1 MTDISPQ
8 ASIQDARTG
17 TAQDAAQ
24 DMQAEAAGMAA
35 APDPNMDA
43 TGNAPTNATAPADV
57 AESGDHDSGSFVLD
71 GENQDTS
78 VPEEGTKEAEKT
90 EKSDKTDKAKKSGK
104 TGKTRKSGASG
115 KSARKKAATR
125 RRATTGSESEKG
137 MTEAEPPKEW
147 TTPVPFA
154 TRTLPELDCA
164 KLPPVLGDF
173 CRGIS
178 CELQVP
184 EETVLASALAVIATC
199 AQSTYSVEL
208 YGTSAVQPTNL
219 FIMSPMQQV
228 RRKRATLKA
237 CLAPVREWE
246 EAQAREVGP
255 EITKENIQ
263 KMIAKRAIRKLSREA
278 VDAQVARKEDV
289 LQDLV
294 TQICALQTSLYEG
307 AVVPRL
313 VTDTLAGLEDAMHE
327 QHDTFTLASASDN
340 CLDILSAASSRSA
353 KSLVAKAWDADRH
366 DVNRKDRAYSMWPR
380 LSMALAPQPDA
391 LADPKKVKILQSR
404 GLATR
409 FIYFMPIERTFGE
422 ETRAPKEV
430 VEAFFRR
437 VLRILP
443 ASWNKPEEARTLTL
457 SRNADLLW
465 RDYQKRADR
474 ICQGLAAPMQEWT
487 TIFASDVVGRIAAL
501 FHLVSCDNPRTNLVI
516 SADEMAQALSL
527 GDLLFE
533 HAKAAFGLMLQDN
546 PEDSARKVL
555 DAVSSSGWSVFS
567 ARECFQSLKGQGCFR
582 TMKPLNTALEALIE
596 HGYIRTISVPGK
608 SGRPMVRY
616 ELNPAVV
623 QTQRNSGTA
632 AVDAGATAQ
641 GGESVPVETAR
652 TVSGLP
658 ASDSR
663 KGEETEREEA
673 NASVQD
679 SCDVAQESFGAS
691 ESSVEGSV
699 AGSGEESPD
708 VSPDSTDASDDT
720 VPFQP
725 QPQAQTLPGL
735 APREAQ

>member
-35 APDPNMDA
+35 APNPNMDA

-228 RRKRATLKA
+228 RRKRATLKV

-278 VDAQVARKEDV
+278 VDAQVARKEEV

-340 CLDILSAASSRSA
+340 SLDILSAASSRSA

-404 GLATR
+404 GLATH

-516 SADEMAQALSL
+516 SADEMAQALAL
-527 GDLLFE
+527 GNLLFE
-533 HAKAAFGLMLQDN
+533 HAKAAFALMLQDN

-596 HGYIRTISVPGK
+596 YGYIRTISVPGK

-623 QTQRNSGTA
+623 QTQNNSGTA

-641 GGESVPVETAR
+641 GCESVPVETAG

-673 NASVQD
+673 NASAQD
-679 SCDVAQESFGAS
+679 ARDVAQDSAGAR
-691 ESSVEGSV
+691 EGSV
-699 AGSGEESPD
+699 ADSGEESL
-708 VSPDSTDASDDT
+708 DASPEGTAASSDNA

-725 QPQAQTLPGL
+725 KAQSLPGL
-735 APREAQ
+735 TSQKAQ

>member
-125 RRATTGSESEKG
+125 RRTTTDSESEKG
-137 MTEAEPPKEW
+137 MTGAEPPKEW

-154 TRTLPELDCA
+154 TRSLPELDCA

-219 FIMSPMQQV
+219 FIMSPMQQA

-255 EITKENIQ
+255 EITKENIR

-294 TQICALQTSLYEG
+294 TQIYALQTSLYEG

-380 LSMALAPQPDA
+380 LSMAFAPQPDA

-443 ASWNKPEEARTLTL
+443 VSWNKPEEARTLTL

-474 ICQGLAAPMQEWT
+474 LCQGLAAPMQEWT

-516 SADEMAQALSL
+516 SADEMAQAIAL

-533 HAKAAFGLMLQDN
+533 HAQAAFGLMLQDN

-623 QTQRNSGTA
+623 QTQSNSGTA

-641 GGESVPVETAR
+641 GGESVPVETAS
-652 TVSGLP
+652 TVRLP

-663 KGEETEREEA
+663 KGEEAEREEA
-673 NASVQD
+673 NASAQD
-679 SCDVAQESFGAS
+679 ARDVAQDSAGAR
-691 ESSVEGSV
+691 EISV
-699 AGSGEESPD
+699 ADSGEESL
-708 VSPDSTDASDDT
+708 DASPEGTAASSDNA

-725 QPQAQTLPGL
+725 KAQSLPGL
-735 APREAQ
+735 TSQKAQ

>member
-115 KSARKKAATR
+115 KSARKKAVTR

-278 VDAQVARKEDV
+278 VDAQVARKEEV

-474 ICQGLAAPMQEWT
+474 LCQGLAAPMQEWT

-516 SADEMAQALSL
+516 SAEEMAQALAL

-533 HAKAAFGLMLQDN
+533 HAKAAFALMLQDN

-623 QTQRNSGTA
+623 QTQSNSGTA

-641 GGESVPVETAR
+641 GCESVPVETAG

-673 NASVQD
+673 NASAQD
-679 SCDVAQESFGAS
+679 ARDVAQDSAGAR
-691 ESSVEGSV
+691 EGSV
-699 AGSGEESPD
+699 ADSGEESL
-708 VSPDSTDASDDT
+708 DASPEGTAASSDNA

-725 QPQAQTLPGL
+725 KAQSLPGL
-735 APREAQ
+735 TSQKAQ

>member
-278 VDAQVARKEDV
+278 VDAQVARKEEV
-289 LQDLV
+289 LQELV
-294 TQICALQTSLYEG
+294 RQICALQTSLYEG

-340 CLDILSAASSRSA
+340 SLDILSAASSRSA

-474 ICQGLAAPMQEWT
+474 LCQGLAAPMQEWT

-516 SADEMAQALSL
+516 SAEEMAQALAL

-533 HAKAAFGLMLQDN
+533 HARAAFALMLQDN

-623 QTQRNSGTA
+623 QTQSNSGTA

-641 GGESVPVETAR
+641 GCESVPVETAG

-673 NASVQD
+673 NASAQD
-679 SCDVAQESFGAS
+679 ARDVAQDSAGAR
-691 ESSVEGSV
+691 EGSV
-699 AGSGEESPD
+699 ADSGEESL
-708 VSPDSTDASDDT
+708 DASPEGTAASSDNA

-725 QPQAQTLPGL
+725 KAQSLPGL
-735 APREAQ
+735 TSQKAQ

>member
-137 MTEAEPPKEW
+137 MTGAEPPKEW

-154 TRTLPELDCA
+154 TRSLPELDCA

-219 FIMSPMQQV
+219 FIMSPMQQA

-255 EITKENIQ
+255 EITKENIR

-294 TQICALQTSLYEG
+294 TQIYALQTSLYEG

-380 LSMALAPQPDA
+380 LSMALAPQPEA

-443 ASWNKPEEARTLTL
+443 VSWNKPEEARTLTL

-474 ICQGLAAPMQEWT
+474 LCQGLAAPMQEWT

-516 SADEMAQALSL
+516 SADEMAQAIAL

-533 HAKAAFGLMLQDN
+533 HAQAAFGLMLQDN

-623 QTQRNSGTA
+623 QTQSNSGTA

-641 GGESVPVETAR
+641 GCESVPVETAS
-652 TVSGLP
+652 TVRLP

-673 NASVQD
+673 NASAQD
-679 SCDVAQESFGAS
+679 ARDVAQDSAGAR
-691 ESSVEGSV
+691 EISV
-699 AGSGEESPD
+699 ADSGEESL
-708 VSPDSTDASDDT
+708 DASPEGTAASSDNA

-725 QPQAQTLPGL
+725 KAQSLPGL
-735 APREAQ
+735 TSQKAQ

>member
-24 DMQAEAAGMAA
+24 DMQAETAGMAA

-78 VPEEGTKEAEKT
+78 VPGEGTKEAEKT

-104 TGKTRKSGASG
+104 TGKTQKSGASG

-125 RRATTGSESEKG
+125 RRTTTDSESEKG
-137 MTEAEPPKEW
+137 MTGAEPPKEW

-154 TRTLPELDCA
+154 TRSLPELDCA

-219 FIMSPMQQV
+219 FIMSPMQQA

-278 VDAQVARKEDV
+278 VDAQVARKEEV

-391 LADPKKVKILQSR
+391 LADPKKVKILQSK
-404 GLATR
+404 GLDTR

-474 ICQGLAAPMQEWT
+474 LCQGLAAPMQEWT

-516 SADEMAQALSL
+516 SADEMAQAIAL

-533 HAKAAFGLMLQDN
+533 HAKAAFALMLQDN
-546 PEDSARKVL
+546 PEDVARKVL

-567 ARECFQSLKGQGCFR
+567 ARECFQAVKGQGCFR

-608 SGRPMVRY
+608 SGRPMVRF

-623 QTQRNSGTA
+623 QTQSMQVQRLKAVKVSLSKQPALSADSLPRTA
-632 AVDAGATAQ
+632 GRGKKPKGRKPMPASRTLVMSHRTVPGPGKAVWQTVGRKASTPATKALL
-641 GGESVPVETAR
+641 PAR
-652 TVSGLP
+652 TTLSL
-658 ASDSR
+658 
-663 KGEETEREEA
+663 
-673 NASVQD
+673 
-679 SCDVAQESFGAS
+679 
-691 ESSVEGSV
+691 SSPRLR
-699 AGSGEESPD
+699 AC
-708 VSPDSTDASDDT
+708 
-720 VPFQP
+720 
-725 QPQAQTLPGL
+725 L
-735 APREAQ
+735 A

>member
-35 APDPNMDA
+35 APNPNMDA

-178 CELQVP
+178 RELQVP

-228 RRKRATLKA
+228 RRKRATLKV

-278 VDAQVARKEDV
+278 VDAQVARKEEV

-340 CLDILSAASSRSA
+340 CLDIFSAASSRSA

-474 ICQGLAAPMQEWT
+474 LCQGLAAPMQEWT

-516 SADEMAQALSL
+516 SAEEMAQALAL

-533 HAKAAFGLMLQDN
+533 HAKAAFALMLQDN

-623 QTQRNSGTA
+623 QTQSNSGTA

-641 GGESVPVETAR
+641 GCESVPVETAG

-673 NASVQD
+673 NASAQD
-679 SCDVAQESFGAS
+679 ARDVAQDSAGAR
-691 ESSVEGSV
+691 EGSV
-699 AGSGEESPD
+699 ADSGEESL
-708 VSPDSTDASDDT
+708 DASPEGTAASSDNA

-725 QPQAQTLPGL
+725 KAQSLPGL
-735 APREAQ
+735 TSQKAQ

>member
-115 KSARKKAATR
+115 KSARKKA
-125 RRATTGSESEKG
+125 ATTGSESEKG

-278 VDAQVARKEDV
+278 VDAQVARKEEV

-340 CLDILSAASSRSA
+340 SLDILSAASSRSA

-474 ICQGLAAPMQEWT
+474 LCQGLAAPMQEWT

-527 GDLLFE
+527 GDILFE
-533 HAKAAFGLMLQDN
+533 HAKAAFALMLQDN

-623 QTQRNSGTA
+623 QTQSNSGTA

-641 GGESVPVETAR
+641 GCESVPVETAS

-673 NASVQD
+673 NASAQD
-679 SCDVAQESFGAS
+679 ARDVAQDSAGAR
-691 ESSVEGSV
+691 ESSV
-699 AGSGEESPD
+699 ADSGEESL
-708 VSPDSTDASDDT
+708 DASPEGTAASSDNT

-725 QPQAQTLPGL
+725 KAQSLPGL
-735 APREAQ
+735 TSQKAQ

>member
-24 DMQAEAAGMAA
+24 DMLAEAAGMAA

-115 KSARKKAATR
+115 KSARKKAVTR

-278 VDAQVARKEDV
+278 VDAQVARKEEV

-340 CLDILSAASSRSA
+340 SLDILSAASSRSA

-474 ICQGLAAPMQEWT
+474 LCQGLAAPMQEWT

-516 SADEMAQALSL
+516 SAEEMAQALAL

-533 HAKAAFGLMLQDN
+533 HARAAFALMLQDN

-623 QTQRNSGTA
+623 QTQSNSGTA

-641 GGESVPVETAR
+641 GCESVPVETAG

-673 NASVQD
+673 NASAQD
-679 SCDVAQESFGAS
+679 ARDVAQDSAGAR
-691 ESSVEGSV
+691 EGSV
-699 AGSGEESPD
+699 ADSGEESL
-708 VSPDSTDASDDT
+708 DASPEGTAASSDNA

-725 QPQAQTLPGL
+725 KAQSLPGL
-735 APREAQ
+735 TSQKAQ

>member
-1 MTDISPQ
+1 
-8 ASIQDARTG
+8 
-17 TAQDAAQ
+17 
-24 DMQAEAAGMAA
+24 
-35 APDPNMDA
+35 
-43 TGNAPTNATAPADV
+43 
-57 AESGDHDSGSFVLD
+57 
-71 GENQDTS
+71 
-78 VPEEGTKEAEKT
+78 EE
-90 EKSDKTDKAKKSGK
+90 
-104 TGKTRKSGASG
+104 
-115 KSARKKAATR
+115 
-125 RRATTGSESEKG
+125 
-137 MTEAEPPKEW
+137 
-147 TTPVPFA
+147 
-154 TRTLPELDCA
+154 
-164 KLPPVLGDF
+164 
-173 CRGIS
+173 
-178 CELQVP
+178 
-184 EETVLASALAVIATC
+184 
-199 AQSTYSVEL
+199 
-208 YGTSAVQPTNL
+208 
-219 FIMSPMQQV
+219 
-228 RRKRATLKA
+228 
-237 CLAPVREWE
+237 
-246 EAQAREVGP
+246 
-255 EITKENIQ
+255 
-263 KMIAKRAIRKLSREA
+263 
-278 VDAQVARKEDV
+278 V
-289 LQDLV
+289 LQELV
-294 TQICALQTSLYEG
+294 RQICALQTSLYEG

-340 CLDILSAASSRSA
+340 CLDIFSAASSRSA

-474 ICQGLAAPMQEWT
+474 LCQGLAAPMQEWT

-516 SADEMAQALSL
+516 SAEEMAQALAL

-533 HAKAAFGLMLQDN
+533 HAKAAFALMLQDN

-623 QTQRNSGTA
+623 QTQSNSGTA

-641 GGESVPVETAR
+641 GCESVPVETAG

-673 NASVQD
+673 NASAQD
-679 SCDVAQESFGAS
+679 ARDVAQDSAGAR
-691 ESSVEGSV
+691 EGSV
-699 AGSGEESPD
+699 ADSGEESL
-708 VSPDSTDASDDT
+708 DASPEGTAASSDNA

-725 QPQAQTLPGL
+725 KAQSLPGL
-735 APREAQ
+735 TSQKAQ

>member
-8 ASIQDARTG
+8 ASIQVARTG

-24 DMQAEAAGMAA
+24 AMQAETAGMAA

-57 AESGDHDSGSFVLD
+57 AESGDHDSGSFVLG

-78 VPEEGTKEAEKT
+78 VPGEGTKEAEKT

-125 RRATTGSESEKG
+125 RRTTTDSESEKG
-137 MTEAEPPKEW
+137 MTGAEPPKEW

-219 FIMSPMQQV
+219 FIMSPMQQA

-255 EITKENIQ
+255 EITKENIR

-294 TQICALQTSLYEG
+294 TQIYALQTSLYEG

-366 DVNRKDRAYSMWPR
+366 DVNRKERAYSMWPR
-380 LSMALAPQPDA
+380 LSMAFAPQPDA

-443 ASWNKPEEARTLTL
+443 VSWNKPEEARTLTL

-474 ICQGLAAPMQEWT
+474 LCQGLAAPMQEWT

-533 HAKAAFGLMLQDN
+533 HAKAAFALMLQDN

-623 QTQRNSGTA
+623 QTQSNSGTA
-632 AVDAGATAQ
+632 AVDAGAPAQ
-641 GGESVPVETAR
+641 GCESVPVETAG

-663 KGEETEREEA
+663 KGEETEGEEA
-673 NASVQD
+673 NASAQD
-679 SCDVAQESFGAS
+679 ARDVAQDSAGAR
-691 ESSVEGSV
+691 ESSV
-699 AGSGEESPD
+699 ADSGEESL
-708 VSPDSTDASDDT
+708 DASPEGTAASSDNA

-725 QPQAQTLPGL
+725 KAQSLPGL
-735 APREAQ
+735 TSQKAQ

>member
-263 KMIAKRAIRKLSREA
+263 MMIAKRAIRKLSREA
-278 VDAQVARKEDV
+278 VDAQVARKEEV

-340 CLDILSAASSRSA
+340 SLDSLSAAASRSA
-353 KSLVAKAWDADRH
+353 KCLVAKAWDADRH

-474 ICQGLAAPMQEWT
+474 LCQGLAAPMQEWT

-533 HAKAAFGLMLQDN
+533 HAKAAFALMLQDN

-623 QTQRNSGTA
+623 QTQSNSGTA

-641 GGESVPVETAR
+641 GCESVPVETAS

-673 NASVQD
+673 NASAQD
-679 SCDVAQESFGAS
+679 ARDVAQDSAGAR
-691 ESSVEGSV
+691 ESSV
-699 AGSGEESPD
+699 ADSGEESL
-708 VSPDSTDASDDT
+708 DASPEGTAASSDNA

-725 QPQAQTLPGL
+725 KAQSLPGL
-735 APREAQ
+735 TSQKAQ

>member
-228 RRKRATLKA
+228 RRKRTTLKA

-278 VDAQVARKEDV
+278 VDAQVARKEEV

-340 CLDILSAASSRSA
+340 SLDILSAASSRSA

-443 ASWNKPEEARTLTL
+443 VSWNKPEEARTLTL

-474 ICQGLAAPMQEWT
+474 LCQGLAAPMQEWT

-516 SADEMAQALSL
+516 SAEEMAQALAL

-533 HAKAAFGLMLQDN
+533 HAKAAFALMLQDN

-623 QTQRNSGTA
+623 QTQSNSGTA

-641 GGESVPVETAR
+641 GCESVPVETAG

-673 NASVQD
+673 NASAQD
-679 SCDVAQESFGAS
+679 ARDVAQDSAGAR
-691 ESSVEGSV
+691 EGSV
-699 AGSGEESPD
+699 ADSGEESL
-708 VSPDSTDASDDT
+708 DASPEGTAASSDNA

-725 QPQAQTLPGL
+725 KAQSLPGL
-735 APREAQ
+735 TSQKAQ

>member
-219 FIMSPMQQV
+219 FIMSPMQQA

-255 EITKENIQ
+255 EITKENIR

-278 VDAQVARKEDV
+278 VDAQVARKEEV
-289 LQDLV
+289 LQELV
-294 TQICALQTSLYEG
+294 RQICALQTSLYEG

-340 CLDILSAASSRSA
+340 SLDILSAASSRSA

-474 ICQGLAAPMQEWT
+474 LCQGLAAPMQEWT

-516 SADEMAQALSL
+516 SAEEMAQALAL

-533 HAKAAFGLMLQDN
+533 HAKAAFALMLQDN

-623 QTQRNSGTA
+623 QTQSNSGTA

-641 GGESVPVETAR
+641 GCESVPVETAG

-673 NASVQD
+673 NASAQD
-679 SCDVAQESFGAS
+679 ARDVAQDSAGAR
-691 ESSVEGSV
+691 EGSV
-699 AGSGEESPD
+699 ADSGEESL
-708 VSPDSTDASDDT
+708 DASPEGTAASSDNA

-725 QPQAQTLPGL
+725 KAQSLPGL
-735 APREAQ
+735 TSQKAQ

>member
-137 MTEAEPPKEW
+137 MTGAEPPKEW

-154 TRTLPELDCA
+154 TRSLPELDCA

-278 VDAQVARKEDV
+278 VDAQVARKEEV

-294 TQICALQTSLYEG
+294 TQIYALQTSLYEG

-380 LSMALAPQPDA
+380 LSMALAPQPEA

-443 ASWNKPEEARTLTL
+443 VSWNKPEEARTLTL

-474 ICQGLAAPMQEWT
+474 LCQGLAAPMQEWT

-533 HAKAAFGLMLQDN
+533 HAQAAFALMLQDN

-623 QTQRNSGTA
+623 QTQSNSGTA

-641 GGESVPVETAR
+641 GCESVPVETAS

-673 NASVQD
+673 NASAQD
-679 SCDVAQESFGAS
+679 ARDVAQDSAGAR
-691 ESSVEGSV
+691 EISV
-699 AGSGEESPD
+699 ADSGEESL
-708 VSPDSTDASDDT
+708 DASPEGTAASSDNA

-725 QPQAQTLPGL
+725 KAQSLPGL
-735 APREAQ
+735 TSQKAQ

>member
-115 KSARKKAATR
+115 KSARKKAVTR

-278 VDAQVARKEDV
+278 VDAQVARKEEV

-340 CLDILSAASSRSA
+340 SLDILSAASSRSA

-474 ICQGLAAPMQEWT
+474 LCQGLAAPMQEWT

-516 SADEMAQALSL
+516 SAEEMAQALAL

-533 HAKAAFGLMLQDN
+533 HARAAFALMLQDN

-623 QTQRNSGTA
+623 QTQSNSGTA

-641 GGESVPVETAR
+641 GCESVPVETAG

-673 NASVQD
+673 NASAQD
-679 SCDVAQESFGAS
+679 ARDVAQDSAGAR
-691 ESSVEGSV
+691 EGSV
-699 AGSGEESPD
+699 ADSGEESL
-708 VSPDSTDASDDT
+708 DASPEGTAASSDNA

-725 QPQAQTLPGL
+725 KAQSLPGL
-735 APREAQ
+735 TSQKAQ

>member
-137 MTEAEPPKEW
+137 MTGAEPPKEW

-154 TRTLPELDCA
+154 TRSLPELDCA

-219 FIMSPMQQV
+219 FIMSPMQQA

-255 EITKENIQ
+255 EITKENIR

-294 TQICALQTSLYEG
+294 TQIYALQTSLYEG

-327 QHDTFTLASASDN
+327 QHDTFTLTSASDN

-380 LSMALAPQPDA
+380 LSMAFAPQPDA

-443 ASWNKPEEARTLTL
+443 VSWNKPEEARTLTL

-474 ICQGLAAPMQEWT
+474 LCQGLAAPMQEWT

-516 SADEMAQALSL
+516 SADEMAQAIAL

-533 HAKAAFGLMLQDN
+533 HAQAAFGLMLQDN

-623 QTQRNSGTA
+623 QTQSNSGTA

-641 GGESVPVETAR
+641 GCESVPVETAS

-673 NASVQD
+673 NASVQNAR
-679 SCDVAQESFGAS
+679 DVAQDSAGAR
-691 ESSVEGSV
+691 ESSV
-699 AGSGEESPD
+699 ADSGEESL
-708 VSPDSTDASDDT
+708 DASPEGTAASSDNT

-725 QPQAQTLPGL
+725 KAQSLPGL
-735 APREAQ
+735 TSQKAQ

>member
-278 VDAQVARKEDV
+278 VDAQVARKEEV

-340 CLDILSAASSRSA
+340 SLDILSAASSRSA

-474 ICQGLAAPMQEWT
+474 LCQGLAAPMQEWT

-516 SADEMAQALSL
+516 SAEEMAQALAL

-533 HAKAAFGLMLQDN
+533 HARAAFALMLQDN

-623 QTQRNSGTA
+623 QTQSNSGTA

-641 GGESVPVETAR
+641 GCESVPVETAG

-673 NASVQD
+673 NASAQD
-679 SCDVAQESFGAS
+679 ARDVAQDSAGAR
-691 ESSVEGSV
+691 EGSV
-699 AGSGEESPD
+699 ADSGEESL
-708 VSPDSTDASDDT
+708 DASPEGTAASSDNA

-725 QPQAQTLPGL
+725 KAQSLPGL
-735 APREAQ
+735 TSQKAQ

>member
-115 KSARKKAATR
+115 KSARKKAVTR

-278 VDAQVARKEDV
+278 VDAQVARKEEV
-289 LQDLV
+289 LQELV
-294 TQICALQTSLYEG
+294 RQICALQTSLYEG

-340 CLDILSAASSRSA
+340 SLDILSAASSRSA

-474 ICQGLAAPMQEWT
+474 LCQGLAAPMQEWT

-516 SADEMAQALSL
+516 SAEEMAQALAL

-533 HAKAAFGLMLQDN
+533 HARAAFALMLQDN

-623 QTQRNSGTA
+623 QTQSNSGTA

-641 GGESVPVETAR
+641 GCESVPVETAG

-673 NASVQD
+673 NASVQNAR
-679 SCDVAQESFGAS
+679 DVAQDSAGAR
-691 ESSVEGSV
+691 ESSV
-699 AGSGEESPD
+699 ADSGEESL
-708 VSPDSTDASDDT
+708 DASPEGTAASSDNA

-725 QPQAQTLPGL
+725 KAQSLPGL
-735 APREAQ
+735 TSQKAQ

>member
-278 VDAQVARKEDV
+278 VDAQVARKEEV
-289 LQDLV
+289 LQELV
-294 TQICALQTSLYEG
+294 RQICALQTSLYEG

-443 ASWNKPEEARTLTL
+443 VSWNKPEEARTLTL

-474 ICQGLAAPMQEWT
+474 LCQGLAAPMQEWT

-516 SADEMAQALSL
+516 SAEEMAQALAL

-533 HAKAAFGLMLQDN
+533 HAKAAFALMLQDN

-623 QTQRNSGTA
+623 QTQSNSGTA

-641 GGESVPVETAR
+641 GCESVPVETAG

-673 NASVQD
+673 NASAQD
-679 SCDVAQESFGAS
+679 ARDVAQDSAGAR
-691 ESSVEGSV
+691 EGSV
-699 AGSGEESPD
+699 ADSGEESL
-708 VSPDSTDASDDT
+708 DASPEGTAASSDNA

-725 QPQAQTLPGL
+725 KAQSLPGL
-735 APREAQ
+735 TSQKAQ

>member
-278 VDAQVARKEDV
+278 VDAQVARKEEV

-474 ICQGLAAPMQEWT
+474 LCQGLAAPMQEWT

-516 SADEMAQALSL
+516 SAEEMAQALAL

-533 HAKAAFGLMLQDN
+533 HAKAAFALMLQDN

-623 QTQRNSGTA
+623 QTQSNSGTA

-641 GGESVPVETAR
+641 GCESVPVETAG

-673 NASVQD
+673 NASAQD
-679 SCDVAQESFGAS
+679 ARDVAQDSAGAR
-691 ESSVEGSV
+691 EGSV
-699 AGSGEESPD
+699 ADSGEESL
-708 VSPDSTDASDDT
+708 DASPEGTAASSDNA

-725 QPQAQTLPGL
+725 KAQSLPGL
-735 APREAQ
+735 TSQKAQ

>member
-278 VDAQVARKEDV
+278 VDAQVARKEEV

-340 CLDILSAASSRSA
+340 SLDILSAASSRSA

-474 ICQGLAAPMQEWT
+474 LCQGLAAPMQEWT

-516 SADEMAQALSL
+516 SAEEMAQALAL

-533 HAKAAFGLMLQDN
+533 HAKAAFALMLQDN

-623 QTQRNSGTA
+623 QTQSNSGTA

-641 GGESVPVETAR
+641 GCESVPVETAG

-673 NASVQD
+673 NASAQD
-679 SCDVAQESFGAS
+679 ARDVAQDSAGAR
-691 ESSVEGSV
+691 EGSV
-699 AGSGEESPD
+699 ADSGEESL
-708 VSPDSTDASDDT
+708 DASPEGTAASSDNA

-725 QPQAQTLPGL
+725 KAQSLPGL
-735 APREAQ
+735 TSQKAQ

>member
-57 AESGDHDSGSFVLD
+57 AESGDHDSGSFVLG

-78 VPEEGTKEAEKT
+78 VPGEGTKEAEKT

-125 RRATTGSESEKG
+125 RRTTTDSESEKG
-137 MTEAEPPKEW
+137 MTGAEPPKEW

-154 TRTLPELDCA
+154 TRSLPELDCA

-208 YGTSAVQPTNL
+208 YGTSAVQPTNI

-255 EITKENIQ
+255 EITKENIR

-294 TQICALQTSLYEG
+294 TQIYALQTSLYEG

-340 CLDILSAASSRSA
+340 SLDILSAASSRSA

-380 LSMALAPQPDA
+380 LSMAFAPQPDA

-474 ICQGLAAPMQEWT
+474 LCQGLAAPMQEWT

-501 FHLVSCDNPRTNLVI
+501 FHLVSCDNPKTNLVI
-516 SADEMAQALSL
+516 SAEEMAQALAL

-533 HAKAAFGLMLQDN
+533 HAKAAFALMLQDN

-623 QTQRNSGTA
+623 QTQSNSGTA

-641 GGESVPVETAR
+641 GCESVPVETAS

-673 NASVQD
+673 NASAQD
-679 SCDVAQESFGAS
+679 ARDVAQDSAGAR
-691 ESSVEGSV
+691 EISV
-699 AGSGEESPD
+699 ADSGEESL
-708 VSPDSTDASDDT
+708 DASPEGTAASSDNA

-725 QPQAQTLPGL
+725 KAQSLPGL
-735 APREAQ
+735 TSQKAQ

>member
-294 TQICALQTSLYEG
+294 TQIYALQTSLYEG

-380 LSMALAPQPDA
+380 LSMAFAPQPDA

-443 ASWNKPEEARTLTL
+443 VSWNKPEEARTLTL

-474 ICQGLAAPMQEWT
+474 LCQGLAAPMQEWT

-533 HAKAAFGLMLQDN
+533 HAKAAFALMLQDN

-623 QTQRNSGTA
+623 QTQSNSGTA

-641 GGESVPVETAR
+641 GCESVPVETAS

-673 NASVQD
+673 NASAQD
-679 SCDVAQESFGAS
+679 ARDVAQDSAGAR
-691 ESSVEGSV
+691 EISV
-699 AGSGEESPD
+699 ADSGEESL
-708 VSPDSTDASDDT
+708 DASPEGTAASSDNT

-725 QPQAQTLPGL
+725 KAQSLPGL
-735 APREAQ
+735 TSQKAQ

>member
-115 KSARKKAATR
+115 KSARKKAVTR

-294 TQICALQTSLYEG
+294 TQI
-307 AVVPRL
+307 
-313 VTDTLAGLEDAMHE
+313 
-327 QHDTFTLASASDN
+327 
-340 CLDILSAASSRSA
+340 
-353 KSLVAKAWDADRH
+353 
-366 DVNRKDRAYSMWPR
+366 
-380 LSMALAPQPDA
+380 
-391 LADPKKVKILQSR
+391 
-404 GLATR
+404 
-409 FIYFMPIERTFGE
+409 
-422 ETRAPKEV
+422 
-430 VEAFFRR
+430 
-437 VLRILP
+437 
-443 ASWNKPEEARTLTL
+443 
-457 SRNADLLW
+457 
-465 RDYQKRADR
+465 
-474 ICQGLAAPMQEWT
+474 
-487 TIFASDVVGRIAAL
+487 
-501 FHLVSCDNPRTNLVI
+501 
-516 SADEMAQALSL
+516 
-527 GDLLFE
+527 
-533 HAKAAFGLMLQDN
+533 
-546 PEDSARKVL
+546 
-555 DAVSSSGWSVFS
+555 
-567 ARECFQSLKGQGCFR
+567 
-582 TMKPLNTALEALIE
+582 
-596 HGYIRTISVPGK
+596 
-608 SGRPMVRY
+608 
-616 ELNPAVV
+616 
-623 QTQRNSGTA
+623 
-632 AVDAGATAQ
+632 
-641 GGESVPVETAR
+641 
-652 TVSGLP
+652 
-658 ASDSR
+658 
-663 KGEETEREEA
+663 
-673 NASVQD
+673 
-679 SCDVAQESFGAS
+679 
-691 ESSVEGSV
+691 
-699 AGSGEESPD
+699 
-708 VSPDSTDASDDT
+708 
-720 VPFQP
+720 
-725 QPQAQTLPGL
+725 
-735 APREAQ
+735 

>member
-24 DMQAEAAGMAA
+24 AMQAETAGMAA

-57 AESGDHDSGSFVLD
+57 AESGDHDSGSFVLG

-78 VPEEGTKEAEKT
+78 VPGEGTKEAEKT

-125 RRATTGSESEKG
+125 RRTTTDSESEKG
-137 MTEAEPPKEW
+137 MTGAEPPKEW

-154 TRTLPELDCA
+154 TRSLPELDCA

-219 FIMSPMQQV
+219 FIMSPMQQA

-255 EITKENIQ
+255 EITKENIR

-294 TQICALQTSLYEG
+294 TQIYALQTSLYEG

-380 LSMALAPQPDA
+380 LSMALAPQPEA

-474 ICQGLAAPMQEWT
+474 LCQGLAAPMQEWT

-533 HAKAAFGLMLQDN
+533 HAKAAFALMLQDN

-623 QTQRNSGTA
+623 QTQSNSGTA

-641 GGESVPVETAR
+641 GCESVPVETAS
-652 TVSGLP
+652 TVRLP

-673 NASVQD
+673 NASAQD
-679 SCDVAQESFGAS
+679 ARDVAQDSAGAR
-691 ESSVEGSV
+691 EISV
-699 AGSGEESPD
+699 ADSGEESL
-708 VSPDSTDASDDT
+708 DASPEGTAASSDNA

-725 QPQAQTLPGL
+725 KAQSLPGL
-735 APREAQ
+735 TSQKAQ

>member
-57 AESGDHDSGSFVLD
+57 AESGDHDSGSFVLG

-78 VPEEGTKEAEKT
+78 VPGEGTKEAEKT

-125 RRATTGSESEKG
+125 RRTTTDSESEKG
-137 MTEAEPPKEW
+137 MTGAEPPKEW

-219 FIMSPMQQV
+219 FIMSPMQQA

-255 EITKENIQ
+255 EITKENIR

-294 TQICALQTSLYEG
+294 TQIYALQTSLYEG

-380 LSMALAPQPDA
+380 LSMAFAPQPDA

-443 ASWNKPEEARTLTL
+443 VSWNKPEEARTLTL

-474 ICQGLAAPMQEWT
+474 LCQGLAAPMQEWT

-516 SADEMAQALSL
+516 SADEMAQAIAL

-533 HAKAAFGLMLQDN
+533 HAQAAFGLMLQDN

-623 QTQRNSGTA
+623 QTQSNSGTA

-641 GGESVPVETAR
+641 GCESVPVETAS

-673 NASVQD
+673 NASAQD
-679 SCDVAQESFGAS
+679 ARDVAQDSAGAR
-691 ESSVEGSV
+691 ESSV
-699 AGSGEESPD
+699 ADSGEESPNA
-708 VSPDSTDASDDT
+708 SSDASPEGTAASSDNA

-725 QPQAQTLPGL
+725 KAQSLPGL
-735 APREAQ
+735 TSQKAQ

>member
-24 DMQAEAAGMAA
+24 AMQAETAGMAA

-125 RRATTGSESEKG
+125 RRTTTDSESEKG
-137 MTEAEPPKEW
+137 MTGAEPPKEW

-154 TRTLPELDCA
+154 TRSLPELDCA

-219 FIMSPMQQV
+219 FIMSPMQQA

-255 EITKENIQ
+255 EITKENIR

-294 TQICALQTSLYEG
+294 TQIYALQTSLYEG

-380 LSMALAPQPDA
+380 LSMAFAPQPDA

-443 ASWNKPEEARTLTL
+443 VSWNKPEEARTLTL

-474 ICQGLAAPMQEWT
+474 LCQGLAAPMQEWT

-516 SADEMAQALSL
+516 SADEMAQAIAL

-533 HAKAAFGLMLQDN
+533 HAQAAFGLMLQDN

-623 QTQRNSGTA
+623 QTQSNSGTA

-641 GGESVPVETAR
+641 GGESVPVETAS
-652 TVSGLP
+652 TVRLP

-673 NASVQD
+673 NASAQD
-679 SCDVAQESFGAS
+679 ARDVAQDSAGAR
-691 ESSVEGSV
+691 ESSV
-699 AGSGEESPD
+699 ADSGEESL
-708 VSPDSTDASDDT
+708 DASPEGTAASSDNA

-725 QPQAQTLPGL
+725 KAQSLPGL
-735 APREAQ
+735 TSQKAQ

>member
-8 ASIQDARTG
+8 ASI
-17 TAQDAAQ
+17 QDAAQ

-78 VPEEGTKEAEKT
+78 VPGEGTKEAEKT

-278 VDAQVARKEDV
+278 VDAQVARKEEV

-340 CLDILSAASSRSA
+340 SLDIFSAASSRSA

-443 ASWNKPEEARTLTL
+443 VSWNKPEEARTLTL
-457 SRNADLLW
+457 SRNANLLW

-474 ICQGLAAPMQEWT
+474 LCQGLAAPMQEWT

-546 PEDSARKVL
+546 PEDVARKVL

-623 QTQRNSGTA
+623 QTQSNSGTA

-641 GGESVPVETAR
+641 GCESVPVETAG

-673 NASVQD
+673 NASAQD
-679 SCDVAQESFGAS
+679 ARDVAQDSAGAR
-691 ESSVEGSV
+691 EGSV
-699 AGSGEESPD
+699 ADSVEESL
-708 VSPDSTDASDDT
+708 DASPEGTAASSDNA

-725 QPQAQTLPGL
+725 KAQSLPGL
-735 APREAQ
+735 TSQEAQ